1 MFTKPITEEQA
12 LDKGIDMF
20 IDIVFYSILIFH
32 KLFIDPFL
40 KLSLFLYFPKI
51 SLFSMI

>member
-20 IDIVFYSILIFH
+20 IDIVFYSILIF
-32 KLFIDPFL
+32 LP
-40 KLSLFLYFPKI
+40 LYELHVGQI
-51 SLFSMI
+51 EA